1 MTYIKIHEIGEYAIC
16 RDSDMHFY
24 VYTYDKETKKTFYRS
39 LHADDLE
46 AAIAAVRSLVERGT
60 ETPTMDRPR

>member
-1 MTYIKIHEIGEYAIC
+1 
-16 RDSDMHFY
+16 MHFY